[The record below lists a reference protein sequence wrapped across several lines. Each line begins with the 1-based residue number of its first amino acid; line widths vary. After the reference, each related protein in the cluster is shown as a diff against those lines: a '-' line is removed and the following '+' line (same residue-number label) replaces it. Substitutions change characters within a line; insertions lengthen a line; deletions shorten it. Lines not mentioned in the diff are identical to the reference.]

1 MSGPWNK
8 RRRTVRST
16 WVRMQPRKMDRH
28 AESRHVL
35 DRGTWLAAGTLSA
48 GAMYLFDP
56 VMGRRRR
63 ILLRDRTA
71 AMLRRTGRRLGRF
84 ERRMA
89 ADAYGFRQ
97 RVTHLRPAGT
107 ELPNDADLAQR
118 VESMIFR
125 DQTLPKGRININ
137 VEHGVVVLR
146 GALERDEQI
155 RALEMAAR
163 KVPGVQDVRS
173 YLHLTGSVA
182 PNKRLV
188 QNAS

>member
-1 MSGPWNK
+1 
-8 RRRTVRST
+8 
-16 WVRMQPRKMDRH
+16 MDRH
-28 AESRHVL
+28 AESRHWL
-35 DRGTWLAAGTLSA
+35 ERGAWFCAGTLGA

-56 VMGRRRR
+56 VMGHRRR
-63 ILLRDRTA
+63 ILVRDRSA
-71 AMLRRTGRRLGRF
+71 AMLRRTGRRLGRL

-89 ADAYGFRQ
+89 ADAHGFRQ

-146 GALERDEQI
+146 GALERQEQI
-155 RALEMAAR
+155 RALELAAR
-163 KVPGVQDVRS
+163 RVPGVKDVRS

-188 QNAS
+188 LHAS